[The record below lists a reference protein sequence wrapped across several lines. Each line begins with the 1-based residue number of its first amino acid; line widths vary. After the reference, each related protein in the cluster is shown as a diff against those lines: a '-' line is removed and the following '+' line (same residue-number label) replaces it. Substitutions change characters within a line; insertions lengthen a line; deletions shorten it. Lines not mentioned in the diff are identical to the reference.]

1 MSSRILAA
9 VPAVL
14 LLIAVAGC
22 APAGSGDAG
31 GGDEG
36 GAGTAGG
43 DTGAEG
49 STALSC
55 DDADLSGGWDL
66 FVDEKLTVEPAG
78 TGPTSLQTASDSI
91 HFVYAADGAYTTYG
105 YELGYIDDGT
115 VFPNDAGILFPD
127 GHPEAADDNVFTVQ
141 GPMAPSGVDGGP
153 YAGVLQITA
162 TNDAGTTYVAS
173 ICVSLATSD

>member
-1 MSSRILAA
+1 MSRRILAA
-9 VPAVL
+9 APAVL

-22 APAGSGDAG
+22 TPGGSGDGGGGQSGGGSEGDAG
-31 GGDEG
+31 GS
-36 GAGTAGG
+36 A
-43 DTGAEG
+43 
-49 STALSC
+49 ALSC
-55 DDADLSGGWDL
+55 DGADLSGGWDL
-66 FVDEKLTVEPAG
+66 FVDENLTVEPAG
-78 TGPTSLQTASDSI
+78 TGPTSLKSASDSI

-115 VFPNDAGILFPD
+115 VFPNDSGILFPD

-173 ICVSLATSD
+173 ICVVLATAD

>member
-1 MSSRILAA
+1 MSSRILTA

-22 APAGSGDAG
+22 APGGSGDAG
-31 GGDEG
+31 GGESG
-36 GAGTAGG
+36 GESSGDAGG
-43 DTGAEG
+43 SA
-49 STALSC
+49 ALNC

-91 HFVYAADGAYTTYG
+91 HFVYAADGEYTTYG

-173 ICVSLATSD
+173 ICVALATSD